1 VKLGIVSDVHCNA
14 DGLRLAI
21 QHMGAIDELLC
32 AGDIVYQ
39 YRFGNEIIEVL
50 REYGAR
56 NVLGNHDLT
65 LLSRDGERARA
76 APTVRQDN
84 LHYLSSQPIS
94 IEVDVGGG
102 KKLVMTHGSPIEPYD
117 RYVYPGSKELAEL
130 ADYAADYLI
139 LGHTH
144 YQMAER
150 MERCLVINPG
160 SAGEARDMRNGRLLT
175 CCVLDTASGELTF
188 KDYEDPRFATK
199 T

>member
-1 VKLGIVSDVHCNA
+1 MKIGIVSDVHCNA

-21 QHMGAIDELLC
+21 EHMGPIDELLC

-94 IEVDVGGG
+94 IEVDVGDG

-139 LGHTH
+139 LGHT
-144 YQMAER
+144 
-150 MERCLVINPG
+150 CLLYT
-160 SAGEARDMRNGRLLT
+160 SDAADE
-175 CCVLDTASGELTF
+175 
-188 KDYEDPRFATK
+188 
-199 T
+199 